1 MVRHWR
7 FELQT
12 PWLKVMCS
20 TDWANGAYG
29 SGRWGRTILP
39 RVKAVYLNRWVIPLY
54 FNEGC
59 LAKLSDVTTY
69 KIIQAL
75 YAIVVKIAKYYTD
88 TVS

>member
-1 MVRHWR
+1 MEI
-7 FELQT
+7 ELHREIYHFTHERQT
-12 PWLKVMCS
+12 LKLDS
-20 TDWANGAYG
+20 NQHSAISRSFYHLN
-29 SGRWGRTILP
+29 
-39 RVKAVYLNRWVIPLY
+39 YLSDEVPVT
-54 FNEGC
+54 